1 MIRAIY
7 LSPNQTLRQD
17 LQPEEFAKALE
28 DEQCLLWVDFQGESP
43 QVCEPILRETFHF
56 HPLAVDD
63 ALSETHIPKVDDWE
77 HFLYVVLHAIS
88 FDQAD
93 GGHID
98 TVELD
103 VFLGKNYVVTHHDQ
117 PAPALERV
125 WRSFPKDERNL
136 KMGSDHILYR
146 LTDELAVD
154 YVNVVQDLDDEIN
167 KVEDMIFDK
176 PNAEI
181 LERTFTLKRAMLRVR
196 RTVSPQRE
204 VLNKLARDDYAVID
218 ARDRVYFRDVYDHLV
233 RLYDIIEGIRDL
245 IGGVL
250 DTYLSV
256 INNRMN
262 DIMKTLTIITT
273 IFMPISFITGF
284 FGMNFFQ
291 PGGQLTGWT
300 HELSFFMMLAV
311 ILFTPLSMLLW
322 MRRRGWM

>member
-7 LSPNQTLRQD
+7 VSPNQVLRQD
-17 LQPEEFAKALE
+17 LQPEDFAKALQ
-28 DEQCLLWVDFQGESP
+28 DDHGLLWVDFQGESP
-43 QVCEPILRETFHF
+43 QVCEPILRGTFNF

-63 ALSETHIPKVDDWE
+63 ALSETHVPKVDDWDQY
-77 HFLYVVLHAIS
+77 LYVVLHAIS

-117 PAPALERV
+117 PASALDRV
-125 WRSFPKDERNL
+125 WRSFPKDERHL
-136 KMGSDHILYR
+136 KMGADHILYS

-167 KVEDMIFDK
+167 RVEDMIFDK

-181 LERTFTLKRAMLRVR
+181 LERTFTLKRAVLRVR

-204 VLNKLARDDYAVID
+204 VLNKLARDDYAVVD

-273 IFMPISFITGF
+273 IFMPISFVTGF

-291 PGGQLTGWT
+291 PAGQLTAWT
-300 HELSFFMMLAV
+300 HQVTFFVVLAV
-311 ILFTPLSMLLW
+311 MCGTPLTMLLW
-322 MRRRGWM
+322 MRHRGWM